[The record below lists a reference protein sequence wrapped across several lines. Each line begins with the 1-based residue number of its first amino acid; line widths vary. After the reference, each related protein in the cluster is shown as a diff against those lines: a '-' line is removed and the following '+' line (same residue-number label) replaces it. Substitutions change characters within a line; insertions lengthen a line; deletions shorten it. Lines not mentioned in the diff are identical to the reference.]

1 MYMEAEMSKLLVS
14 VFSGWRLI
22 VDKTEEISKQRDI
35 IKKQYEDANE
45 LMAKLEKKSEELRT
59 VMYFLKNLVATDDD
73 DELGTPLINKSPV

>member
-1 MYMEAEMSKLLVS
+1 MEAEMNKLLIS

-22 VDKTEEISKQRDI
+22 VEKTEEISKQRDI

-59 VMYFLKNLVATDDD
+59 VMYFLKNLVASDD
-73 DELGTPLINKSPV
+73 DERADVCPS

>member
-1 MYMEAEMSKLLVS
+1 MEAEMSKLLVS

-45 LMAKLEKKSEELRT
+45 LMVKLEKKSEELRT
-59 VMYFLKNLVATDDD
+59 VMYFLKNLVATDDN
-73 DELGTPLINKSPV
+73 ELGTPLINKSPV